1 MCVFVCVYVSSLIHT
16 YIAIAT
22 YILIYIS
29 VGVGDL
35 FCLPLGFAAIEF
47 HWAAP
52 CAVINLI
59 WVICMTFGRVD
70 PLAPLPLPQPPYL
83 CHCLAL
89 LVFLSLFLSIC
100 PHSISCSARS
110 LFAFCIVYH
119 IVCFSEGRLTVSER
133 GLTLMCS
140 V

>member
-1 MCVFVCVYVSSLIHT
+1 MCVCVSSLIHT
-16 YIAIAT
+16 YIAT

-70 PLAPLPLPQPPYL
+70 PLASPPSSPPCL
-83 CHCLAL
+83 SHCCPAL

-100 PHSISCSARS
+100 PHSISRSARS

-133 GLTLMCS
+133 GLTLMCYA
-140 V
+140 

>member
-1 MCVFVCVYVSSLIHT
+1 MFACVCVCLTHIH
-16 YIAIAT
+16 IHLPT

-59 WVICMTFGRVD
+59 WVICMTFARVD
-70 PLAPLPLPQPPYL
+70 SLAPPPSLLPLPLLIPLPSSP
-83 CHCLAL
+83 CF
-89 LVFLSLFLSIC
+89 LVPIPVHLPTLHLSLGSFT
-100 PHSISCSARS
+100 
-110 LFAFCIVYH
+110 FCIVYH

-133 GLTLMCS
+133 GLLLMCGA
-140 V
+140 

>member
-1 MCVFVCVYVSSLIHT
+1 MCVCLIHIHIHT
-16 YIAIAT
+16 ST

-59 WVICMTFGRVD
+59 WVICMTFARVD
-70 PLAPLPLPQPPYL
+70 PLAPAHLPLSRCL
-83 CHCLAL
+83 SHCPAL

-100 PHSISCSARS
+100 PHSISRSARS

-133 GLTLMCS
+133 GLLLMCGA
-140 V
+140 

>member
-1 MCVFVCVYVSSLIHT
+1 MCVCVSSLIHT
-16 YIAIAT
+16 YIAT

-70 PLAPLPLPQPPYL
+70 PLASPPLP
-83 CHCLAL
+83 HSLAYPTAAQ
-89 LVFLSLFLSIC
+89 LSLFSC
-100 PHSISCSARS
+100 PYSCPFAPTPSLARLVHFL
-110 LFAFCIVYH
+110 LFASSI
-119 IVCFSEGRLTVSER
+119 
-133 GLTLMCS
+133 TLFALARAD
-140 V
+140 